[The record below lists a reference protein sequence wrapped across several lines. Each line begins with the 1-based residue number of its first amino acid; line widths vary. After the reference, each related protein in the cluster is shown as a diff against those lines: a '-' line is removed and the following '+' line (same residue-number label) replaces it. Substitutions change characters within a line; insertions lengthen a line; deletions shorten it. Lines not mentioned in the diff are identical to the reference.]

1 VMNVNMQHSFGRV
14 SVSPRVSVSS
24 SSALYTERLRARR
37 NLLSLQRDGCFLV
50 RRVQP
55 MKASR
60 CCCSRSSSM
69 DSGIDASA
77 GVESIQEKTQAN
89 YQQYDVTIRK
99 PMGVVL
105 EEVANGT
112 QKNIASVYVA
122 EVVPGSNA
130 EKMGVREGDLL
141 VSCSAVTL
149 KAGKEGAYAKQGHGG
164 RPFDNFQKGVFV
176 SANQTFDITMAAIA
190 SNNERWGFNTVDC
203 TFARACATSSEDL

>member
-1 VMNVNMQHSFGRV
+1 
-14 SVSPRVSVSS
+14 
-24 SSALYTERLRARR
+24 
-37 NLLSLQRDGCFLV
+37 
-50 RRVQP
+50 
-55 MKASR
+55 
-60 CCCSRSSSM
+60 
-69 DSGIDASA
+69 
-77 GVESIQEKTQAN
+77 
-89 YQQYDVTIRK
+89 
-99 PMGVVL
+99 MGVVL

-176 SANQTFDITMAAIA
+176 SANQTFDITMYVYLAHQLTVCGAGERYA
-190 SNNERWGFNTVDC
+190 SHSQPRTHNTLIYSHSH
-203 TFARACATSSEDL
+203 THAYTHIFTPTHAHTHAYSHTHSHSLTK

>member
-1 VMNVNMQHSFGRV
+1 
-14 SVSPRVSVSS
+14 
-24 SSALYTERLRARR
+24 
-37 NLLSLQRDGCFLV
+37 
-50 RRVQP
+50 
-55 MKASR
+55 
-60 CCCSRSSSM
+60 M

-176 SANQTFDITMAAIA
+176 SANQTFDITMYVYLAHQLTSAAQGTIRKSLTTTNTQHTKRNRAAIA

>member
-1 VMNVNMQHSFGRV
+1 
-14 SVSPRVSVSS
+14 
-24 SSALYTERLRARR
+24 
-37 NLLSLQRDGCFLV
+37 
-50 RRVQP
+50 
-55 MKASR
+55 
-60 CCCSRSSSM
+60 
-69 DSGIDASA
+69 
-77 GVESIQEKTQAN
+77 
-89 YQQYDVTIRK
+89 
-99 PMGVVL
+99 MGVVL

>member
-1 VMNVNMQHSFGRV
+1 M
-14 SVSPRVSVSS
+14 
-24 SSALYTERLRARR
+24 
-37 NLLSLQRDGCFLV
+37 

-55 MKASR
+55 LKASR
-60 CCCSRSSSM
+60 CCCSRSSS
-69 DSGIDASA
+69 SGGGIDASA
-77 GVESIQEKTQAN
+77 GVESIQENKQAN

-176 SANQTFDITMAAIA
+176 SANQTFDITMYVYLAHQLTSAAQGNDTQVTHNHEHTTHETKQGGDRIQ
-190 SNNERWGFNTVDC
+190 
-203 TFARACATSSEDL
+203 